1 MNSKDGE
8 HFESDEVTFRELLT
22 SAGRGPR
29 LSDEARSR
37 ISANVEAA
45 WKQALE
51 RDAGHS
57 STAASN
63 RARRR
68 TSGSS
73 WAGSRR
79 QPMRMRWLA
88 TALAASVVAIVTAM
102 LVNEPTIVA
111 PANAREFATITVA
124 EGSVATVREDQRLR
138 LEGSAGGVT
147 RVGDRIET
155 SGDGR
160 LALRLPEG
168 YELRLNNDTTI
179 EIRDSSTVDLVA
191 GMLYF
196 DAPPSAP
203 RTEFT
208 VLTDYGSVEHVGT
221 QYIAALADDGLIVR
235 VREGA
240 ARVTTGAIDGTGQEH
255 GAVTGQELRVSES
268 GSAEVLPFALD
279 DSAWTWAQELARTGL
294 DGPRT
299 VLALLEWAARQSGR
313 SVRVDSDAA
322 RDSAA
327 AVVMNQAVDGLS
339 PTDLLTVIRS
349 TTDFEVSE
357 SSTTLTVALR

>member
-1 MNSKDGE
+1 MNSKDDE
-8 HFESDEVTFRELLT
+8 HLESDEVAFRELLT

-37 ISANVEAA
+37 IGANVEAA
-45 WKQALE
+45 WRRSLE
-51 RDAGHS
+51 RDVEQR
-57 STAASN
+57 STGASK
-63 RARRR
+63 RGRRR
-68 TSGSS
+68 TIASPK
-73 WAGSRR
+73 AGGRR

-88 TALAASVVAIVTAM
+88 TALAVSVAAIVTAV
-102 LVNEPTIVA
+102 LVNEPTVVS
-111 PANAREFATITVA
+111 PVYAREFATVAVA
-124 EGSVATVREDQRLR
+124 EGTVAAVREGQRQR
-138 LEGSAGGVT
+138 FEDAAGGVT
-147 RVGDRIET
+147 HVGDRIET

-168 YELRLNNDTTI
+168 YELRLNNDTAI
-179 EIRDSSTVDLVA
+179 EIRDSSTVNLVA
-191 GMLYF
+191 GMIYF

-203 RTEFT
+203 RTKLT

-221 QYIAALADDGLIVR
+221 QYIAAVADDRLIVR

-240 ARVTTGAIDGTGQEH
+240 ARVITGAIDGTGQEH
-255 GAVTGQELRVSES
+255 GAVAGQELRVSES
-268 GSAEVLPFALD
+268 GSAEVLPFARD
-279 DSAWTWAQELARTGL
+279 DSGWAWAQELARTGL

-299 VLALLEWAARQSGR
+299 VLALLEWAARQTGR
-313 SVRVDSDAA
+313 IVQLDSDAA

-327 AVVMNQAVDGLS
+327 DVTLNQAVDGLS

-349 TTDFEVSE
+349 TTDFDVSE